1 MNYHLTAIPAEYPD
15 AGSSGEFK
23 PEVMTGLFEEGRRV
37 ICSGT
42 AWRTTPPV
50 TDAAHGEL
58 PQARWGRDLTFQP
71 RGPLLPISG
80 PKGMKVPPRIP
91 GGACPG
97 GAQPAPVYHP

>member
-97 GAQPAPVYHP
+97 GTQPAPVYHP